1 MNTQNYQQIDTSETE
16 IDLVAL
22 LKRLCVQWHA
32 ILIFSIIIGLLA
44 SGTKYV
50 KDMNAYNASLS
61 SQKVSSKEA
70 VETSGL
76 KQDEI
81 DAVQQAVSQK
91 RQIKALTT
99 YTTES
104 EYMNLDAMNCR
115 QLSILYYIKADK
127 GSDAADLLAV
137 YNEMLQSD
145 DSVKAI
151 KEAAGV
157 RVPAKYIRELI
168 SAFDAKSN
176 DRGSYTQDS
185 STDVMKVTF
194 NLPEGAD
201 SKAVEETIEKLI
213 KAYDVTDLGI
223 AKGTI
228 RKISSEVN
236 TVMNKDMQSN
246 QQNYTN
252 NLASLK
258 TTYNNAVNSFSDE
271 QKSLLDTLLA
281 ENGLSDDDTE
291 TASVSSTNNGSS
303 SEKTTVETVTAPK
316 PSFSKKYFAVGF
328 VIGVLLY
335 IVLVVMIEIIGS
347 RCSEIAGINSAL
359 TIGSLFDSSHK
370 KNNILLRDRILEKR
384 LYSKQTD
391 LDAVIDRI
399 LTKAQMNSA
408 WENITAAELWTVGF
422 DGSSIPSIDRLIK
435 DASTKGI
442 ALTVKSTP
450 DGKPDDMLTCI
461 KPDQSVILAVQ
472 DGTSRKK
479 DASFLTEMLLTRKAD
494 YLGQIELI

>member
-1 MNTQNYQQIDTSETE
+1 MNTQSYQQIDTTETE

-22 LKRLCVQWHA
+22 LKRVCVQWRA

-44 SGTKYV
+44 SGIKYA
-50 KDMNAYNASLS
+50 KDVNAYNASLS
-61 SQKVSSKEA
+61 TQKISGKEA

-91 RQIKALTT
+91 KQIKALTT

-151 KEAAGV
+151 KEAVGV
-157 RVPAKYIRELI
+157 KVPAKYIRELI
-168 SAFDAKSN
+168 SAFDAKSS
-176 DRGSYTQDS
+176 DRGSYAQDS

-236 TVMNKDMQSN
+236 TVMNKDMQSD

-258 TTYNNAVNSFSDE
+258 TTYNTAVNSFSDE

-281 ENGLSDDDTE
+281 ENGLSDDNTEAGAGNTDVSSSSNDTSAE
-291 TASVSSTNNGSS
+291 TA
-303 SEKTTVETVTAPK
+303 TAMK

-328 VIGVLLY
+328 VIGILLY
-335 IVLVVMIEIIGS
+335 VFLAVIVGILGK
-347 RCSEIAGINSAL
+347 RCSAVAGSNSGFV
-359 TIGSLFDSSHK
+359 IGSLFDTAQKK
-370 KNNILLRDRILEKR
+370 KNFIFRDRLLEKC
-384 LYSKQTD
+384 LYRNQSD
-391 LDAVIDRI
+391 LDSGIDRI
-399 LTKAQMNSA
+399 LTKAQMNSSQEKLA
-408 WENITAAELWTVGF
+408 AAELWTVGF
-422 DGSSIPSIDRLIK
+422 DGSSIPSIARLVK

-450 DGKPDDMLTCI
+450 DGKPDDMLTDVA
-461 KPDQSVILAVQ
+461 PDKSIILAVQ

-479 DASFLTEMLLTRKAD
+479 DAGFLTEMLFTRKAD
-494 YLGQIELI
+494 YLGQIELL

>member
-1 MNTQNYQQIDTSETE
+1 
-16 IDLVAL
+16 
-22 LKRLCVQWHA
+22 
-32 ILIFSIIIGLLA
+32 
-44 SGTKYV
+44 
-50 KDMNAYNASLS
+50 
-61 SQKVSSKEA
+61 
-70 VETSGL
+70 
-76 KQDEI
+76 
-81 DAVQQAVSQK
+81 
-91 RQIKALTT
+91 
-99 YTTES
+99 
-104 EYMNLDAMNCR
+104 
-115 QLSILYYIKADK
+115 
-127 GSDAADLLAV
+127 
-137 YNEMLQSD
+137 
-145 DSVKAI
+145 AI
-151 KEAAGV
+151 KEAVGV
-157 RVPAKYIRELI
+157 KVPAKYIRELI
-168 SAFDAKSN
+168 SAFDAKSS
-176 DRGSYTQDS
+176 DRGSYAQDS

-236 TVMNKDMQSN
+236 TVMNKNMQTD

-291 TASVSSTNNGSS
+291 AGAGNTDVSSSS
-303 SEKTTVETVTAPK
+303 NDTSAETATAIK

-328 VIGVLLY
+328 VIGILLY
-335 IVLVVMIEIIGS
+335 VFLAVIVEILGK
-347 RCSEIAGINSAL
+347 RCSAVAGSNSGFV
-359 TIGSLFDSSHK
+359 IGSLFDTAQKK
-370 KNNILLRDRILEKR
+370 KNFIFRDRLLEKC
-384 LYSKQTD
+384 LYRNQSD
-391 LDAVIDRI
+391 LDSGIDRI
-399 LTKAQMNSA
+399 LTKAQMNSSQEKLA
-408 WENITAAELWTVGF
+408 AAELWTVGF
-422 DGSSIPSIDRLIK
+422 DGSSIPSIARLVK

-479 DASFLTEMLLTRKAD
+479 DAGFLTEMLFTRKAD
-494 YLGQIELI
+494 YLGQIELL

>member
-1 MNTQNYQQIDTSETE
+1 MNTQSYQQIDTTETE

-22 LKRLCVQWHA
+22 LKRVCVQWRA

-44 SGTKYV
+44 SGIKYA
-50 KDMNAYNASLS
+50 KDVNAYNASLS
-61 SQKVSSKEA
+61 TQKISGKEA

-76 KQDEI
+76 KHDEI

-91 RQIKALTT
+91 KQIKALTT

-151 KEAAGV
+151 KEAVGV
-157 RVPAKYIRELI
+157 KVPAKYIRELI
-168 SAFDAKSN
+168 SAFDAKSS
-176 DRGSYTQDS
+176 DRGSYAQDS

-236 TVMNKDMQSN
+236 TVMNKNMQTD

-281 ENGLSDDDTE
+281 ENGLSDDNTEAGAGNTDVSSSSNDTSAE
-291 TASVSSTNNGSS
+291 TA
-303 SEKTTVETVTAPK
+303 TAIK

-328 VIGVLLY
+328 VIGILLY
-335 IVLVVMIEIIGS
+335 VFLAVIVEILGK
-347 RCSEIAGINSAL
+347 RCSAVAGSNSGFV
-359 TIGSLFDSSHK
+359 IGSLFDTAQKK
-370 KNNILLRDRILEKR
+370 KNFIFRDRLLEKC
-384 LYSKQTD
+384 LYRNQSD
-391 LDAVIDRI
+391 LDSGIDRI
-399 LTKAQMNSA
+399 LTKAQMNSSQEKLA
-408 WENITAAELWTVGF
+408 AAELWTVGF
-422 DGSSIPSIDRLIK
+422 DGSSIPSIARLVK

-479 DASFLTEMLLTRKAD
+479 DAGFLTEMLFTRKAD
-494 YLGQIELI
+494 YLGQIELL

>member
-1 MNTQNYQQIDTSETE
+1 MNTQSYQQIDTTETE

-22 LKRLCVQWHA
+22 LKRVCVQWRA

-44 SGTKYV
+44 SGIKYA
-50 KDMNAYNASLS
+50 KDVNAYNASLS
-61 SQKVSSKEA
+61 TQKISGKEA

-91 RQIKALTT
+91 KQIKALTT

-151 KEAAGV
+151 KEAVGV
-157 RVPAKYIRELI
+157 KVPAKYIRELI
-168 SAFDAKSN
+168 SAFDAKSS
-176 DRGSYTQDS
+176 DRGSYAQDS

-236 TVMNKDMQSN
+236 TVMNKNMQTD

-258 TTYNNAVNSFSDE
+258 TTYNTAVNSFSDE
-271 QKSLLDTLLA
+271 QKTLLDTLLE
-281 ENGLSDDDTE
+281 ENGLSDDNTEAGAGNTDVSSSSNDTSAE
-291 TASVSSTNNGSS
+291 TA
-303 SEKTTVETVTAPK
+303 TAIK

-328 VIGVLLY
+328 VIGILLY
-335 IVLVVMIEIIGS
+335 VFLAVIVEILGK
-347 RCSEIAGINSAL
+347 RCSAVAGSNSVFV
-359 TIGSLFDSSHK
+359 IGSLFDTAQKK
-370 KNNILLRDRILEKR
+370 KNFIFRDRLLEKC
-384 LYSKQTD
+384 LYRNQSD
-391 LDAVIDRI
+391 LDSGIDRI
-399 LTKAQMNSA
+399 LTKAQMNSSQEKLA
-408 WENITAAELWTVGF
+408 AAELWTVGF
-422 DGSSIPSIDRLIK
+422 DGSSIPSIARLVK
-435 DASTKGI
+435 GASTKGI

-479 DASFLTEMLLTRKAD
+479 DAGFLTEMLFTRKAD
-494 YLGQIELI
+494 YLGQIELL

>member
-1 MNTQNYQQIDTSETE
+1 MNTQSYQQIDTTETE

-22 LKRLCVQWHA
+22 LKRVCVQWRA

-44 SGTKYV
+44 SGIKYA
-50 KDMNAYNASLS
+50 KDVNAYNASLS
-61 SQKVSSKEA
+61 TQKISGKEA

-76 KQDEI
+76 KHDEI

-91 RQIKALTT
+91 KQIKALTT

-151 KEAAGV
+151 KEAVGV
-157 RVPAKYIRELI
+157 KVPAKYIRELI
-168 SAFDAKSN
+168 SAFDAKSS
-176 DRGSYTQDS
+176 DRGSYAQDS

-236 TVMNKDMQSN
+236 TVMNKNMQTD

-291 TASVSSTNNGSS
+291 AGAGNTDVSSSS
-303 SEKTTVETVTAPK
+303 NDTSAETATAIK

-328 VIGVLLY
+328 VIGILLY
-335 IVLVVMIEIIGS
+335 VFLAVIVEILGK
-347 RCSEIAGINSAL
+347 RCSAVAGSNSGFV
-359 TIGSLFDSSHK
+359 IGSLFDTAQKK
-370 KNNILLRDRILEKR
+370 KNFIFRDRLLEKC
-384 LYSKQTD
+384 LYRNQSD
-391 LDAVIDRI
+391 LDSGIDRI
-399 LTKAQMNSA
+399 LTKAQMNSSQEKLA
-408 WENITAAELWTVGF
+408 AAELWTVGF
-422 DGSSIPSIDRLIK
+422 DGSSIPSIARLVK

-479 DASFLTEMLLTRKAD
+479 DAGFLTEMLYTRKAD
-494 YLGQIELI
+494 YLGQIELL

>member
-1 MNTQNYQQIDTSETE
+1 MNTQSHQQIDTTETE

-22 LKRLCVQWHA
+22 LKRVCVQWRA

-44 SGTKYV
+44 SGIKYA
-50 KDMNAYNASLS
+50 KDVNAYNASLS
-61 SQKVSSKEA
+61 TQKISGKEA

-76 KQDEI
+76 KQEEI

-91 RQIKALTT
+91 RQIKVLTT

-115 QLSILYYIKADK
+115 QLSILYYIKADR

-157 RVPAKYIRELI
+157 KVPAKYIRELI
-168 SAFDAKSN
+168 SAYDAKSS
-176 DRGSYTQDS
+176 DRGGYTQNS
-185 STDVMKVTF
+185 STDVMKITF

-223 AKGTI
+223 AKGKI

-236 TVMNKDMQSN
+236 TVMNENMQTD

-252 NLASLK
+252 NLSNLK
-258 TTYNNAVNSFSDE
+258 STYNTAVNSFSDE
-271 QKSLLDTLLA
+271 QKTLLDTLLE
-281 ENGLSDDDTE
+281 ENGLSDDNTEAGAGNTDVSSSSNDTSAE
-291 TASVSSTNNGSS
+291 TA
-303 SEKTTVETVTAPK
+303 TAIK

-328 VIGVLLY
+328 VIGILLY
-335 IVLVVMIEIIGS
+335 VFLAVIVEILGK
-347 RCSEIAGINSAL
+347 RCSAVAGSNSVFV
-359 TIGSLFDSSHK
+359 IGSLFDPAQKK
-370 KNNILLRDRILEKR
+370 KNFIFRDRLLEKC
-384 LYSKQTD
+384 LYRNQSD
-391 LDAVIDRI
+391 LDSGIDRI
-399 LTKAQMNSA
+399 LTKAQMNSSQEKLA
-408 WENITAAELWTVGF
+408 AAELWTVGF
-422 DGSSIPSIDRLIK
+422 DGMATPAVTQLVQESI
-435 DASTKGI
+435 AKGI
-442 ALTVKSTP
+442 TLTVKSTA
-450 DGKPDDMLTCI
+450 DGKPDDMLTDVA
-461 KPDQSVILAVQ
+461 PDKSIILAVQ
-472 DGTSRKK
+472 DGISCKK
-479 DASFLTEMLLTRKAD
+479 DATFLTEMLYTRKAD
-494 YLGQIELI
+494 YLGQIELL

>member
-1 MNTQNYQQIDTSETE
+1 MNTQSYQQIDTTETE

-22 LKRLCVQWHA
+22 LKRVCVQWRA

-44 SGTKYV
+44 SGIKYA
-50 KDMNAYNASLS
+50 KDVNAYNASLS
-61 SQKVSSKEA
+61 TQKISGKEA

-76 KQDEI
+76 KHDEI

-91 RQIKALTT
+91 KQIKALTT

-151 KEAAGV
+151 KEAVGV
-157 RVPAKYIRELI
+157 KVPAKYIRELI
-168 SAFDAKSN
+168 SAFDAKSS
-176 DRGSYTQDS
+176 DRGSYAQDS

-236 TVMNKDMQSN
+236 TVMNKDMQSD
-246 QQNYTN
+246 QQDYTN

-291 TASVSSTNNGSS
+291 AGAGNTDVSSSS
-303 SEKTTVETVTAPK
+303 NDTSAETATAIK

-328 VIGVLLY
+328 VIGILLY
-335 IVLVVMIEIIGS
+335 VFLAVIVEILGK
-347 RCSEIAGINSAL
+347 RCSAVAGSNSGFV
-359 TIGSLFDSSHK
+359 IGSLFDTAQKK
-370 KNNILLRDRILEKR
+370 KNFIFRDRLLEKC
-384 LYSKQTD
+384 LYRNQSD
-391 LDAVIDRI
+391 LDSGIDRI
-399 LTKAQMNSA
+399 LTKAQMNSSQEKLA
-408 WENITAAELWTVGF
+408 AAELWTVGF
-422 DGSSIPSIDRLIK
+422 DGSSIPSIARLVK

-479 DASFLTEMLLTRKAD
+479 DAGFLTEMLFTRKAD
-494 YLGQIELI
+494 YLGQIELL

>member
-1 MNTQNYQQIDTSETE
+1 MNTQSYQQIDTTETE

-22 LKRLCVQWHA
+22 LKRVCVQWRA

-44 SGTKYV
+44 SGIKYA
-50 KDMNAYNASLS
+50 KDVNAYNASLS
-61 SQKVSSKEA
+61 TQKISGKEA
-70 VETSGL
+70 METSGL

-91 RQIKALTT
+91 KQIKALTT

-151 KEAAGV
+151 KEAVGV
-157 RVPAKYIRELI
+157 KVPAKYIRELI
-168 SAFDAKSN
+168 SAFDAKSS
-176 DRGSYTQDS
+176 DRGSYAQDS

-236 TVMNKDMQSN
+236 TVMNKNMQTD

-291 TASVSSTNNGSS
+291 AGAGNTDVSSSS
-303 SEKTTVETVTAPK
+303 NDTSAETATAIK

-328 VIGVLLY
+328 VIGILLY
-335 IVLVVMIEIIGS
+335 VFLAVIVEILGK
-347 RCSEIAGINSAL
+347 RCSAVAGSNSGFV
-359 TIGSLFDSSHK
+359 IGSLFDTAQKK
-370 KNNILLRDRILEKR
+370 KNFIFRDRLLEKC
-384 LYSKQTD
+384 LYRNQSD
-391 LDAVIDRI
+391 LDSGIYRI
-399 LTKAQMNSA
+399 LTKAQMNSSQEKLA
-408 WENITAAELWTVGF
+408 AAELWTVGF
-422 DGSSIPSIDRLIK
+422 DGSSIPSIARLVK

-479 DASFLTEMLLTRKAD
+479 DAGFLTEMLFTRKAD
-494 YLGQIELI
+494 YLGQIELL